1 MPSRLFD
8 VELPYPF
15 LHTNVFDRIPNLIAE
30 NDFLRHRVNQNKG
43 RRNIGGIDLHV
54 FDAESALP
62 KRLARFQVFHP
73 IKLERIGH
81 FIENAFGNFQSL
93 TGEFVNFVFRLEET
107 GERDEDRHD
116 GGRENVRAKVS
127 GGFVVPENSE

>member
-1 MPSRLFD
+1 MRTFSTAFRILSPSPIFFGTASIKTKG
-8 VELPYPF
+8 VE
-15 LHTNVFDRIPNLIAE
+15 TSAVLICTFSTPKA
-30 NDFLRHRVNQNKG
+30 RSQKGWRVSK
-43 RRNIGGIDLHV
+43 
-54 FDAESALP
+54 S
-62 KRLARFQVFHP
+62 FHP

-107 GERDEDRHD
+107 GERDEDRDD